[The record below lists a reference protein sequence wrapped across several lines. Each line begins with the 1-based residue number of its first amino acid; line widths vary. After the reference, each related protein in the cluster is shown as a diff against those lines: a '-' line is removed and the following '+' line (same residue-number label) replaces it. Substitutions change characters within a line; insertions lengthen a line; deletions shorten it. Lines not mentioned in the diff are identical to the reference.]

1 MQDVIVIGA
10 GASGLIAAI
19 FAAKSK
25 KKVLLLERNQ
35 QCGKKILVTGNGRC
49 NYFNDDYDVCRYITK
64 DENLLNQ
71 IMTDQNRD
79 DVLSFFESIG
89 ITPRIKEHYYYPYS
103 NQAVSVKE
111 ALLLEAKLSHVQIQN
126 DILVEDIVKEKDQFI
141 INPKKDHLVSHFLIL
156 AAGSKASPKTGTDGV
171 GYALVQKFGHIIE
184 PVLPA
189 LVPLKGQ
196 ASYLKS
202 WSGVRIHAGVS
213 LYEDGVKI
221 KEEVGEVQLTEYGIS
236 GICVFNISGL
246 VSLKLKEKK
255 NIEVRLDFLPELALG
270 DKRLQWFEKRNR
282 LIKNRTIEQ
291 LLEGLIPYKLVSI
304 LLKIAKI
311 SSFKHWDELTLKE
324 KETLIYTI
332 KNFSFPL
339 EGTLSYDR
347 AQVCLGGVSLKE
359 VNPDTMESLLCSNL
373 YIVGEILDVCGDCG
387 GYNLAFAWVSGML
400 AGKGVGE

>member
-1 MQDVIVIGA
+1 M
-10 GASGLIAAI
+10 
-19 FAAKSK
+19 
-25 KKVLLLERNQ
+25 
-35 QCGKKILVTGNGRC
+35 
-49 NYFNDDYDVCRYITK
+49 
-64 DENLLNQ
+64 
-71 IMTDQNRD
+71 
-79 DVLSFFESIG
+79 
-89 ITPRIKEHYYYPYS
+89 
-103 NQAVSVKE
+103 
-111 ALLLEAKLSHVQIQN
+111 
-126 DILVEDIVKEKDQFI
+126 
-141 INPKKDHLVSHFLIL
+141 
-156 AAGSKASPKTGTDGV
+156 
-171 GYALVQKFGHIIE
+171 
-184 PVLPA
+184 
-189 LVPLKGQ
+189 
-196 ASYLKS
+196 KS

-332 KNFSFPL
+332 KSFSFPL
-339 EGTLSYDR
+339 EGSKSRYY
-347 AQVCLGGVSLKE
+347 GVF
-359 VNPDTMESLLCSNL
+359 
-373 YIVGEILDVCGDCG
+373 IV
-387 GYNLAFAWVSGML
+387 F
-400 AGKGVGE
+400 